1 MPRRSPSYAPLP
13 PPGAAACADG
23 VLSVREAAAFAG
35 LSVRTA
41 RALVASGR
49 WVVVRVGRRV
59 LVPRRALAEWL
70 GRRASGGKGG
80 GPWGTG
86 LGST

>member
-1 MPRRSPSYAPLP
+1 MPRRSPSYAPVVP
-13 PPGAAACADG
+13 AGGVCADG
-23 VLSVREAAAFAG
+23 VLTGPEAAAFAG

-41 RALVASGR
+41 RGLVASGR

-70 GRRASGGKGG
+70 ESRTRVGGA
-80 GPWGTG
+80 
-86 LGST
+86 

>member
-1 MPRRSPSYAPLP
+1 MPRRSPSYAPLS

-23 VLSVREAAAFAG
+23 VLSVRDAAAFAG

-41 RALVASGR
+41 RAMVASGR

-59 LVPRRALAEWL
+59 LVPRRALVEWL
-70 GRRASGGKGG
+70 ESRTRVGGA
-80 GPWGTG
+80 
-86 LGST
+86 